1 MVRRR
6 RAAHAFVASL
16 FVLGAL
22 DSFRAQSAPQDP
34 WPPPGVYRQGQDK
47 DVTPPRLSFEVR
59 PQYPREAMRARI
71 EGLVVL
77 SCVVTP
83 EGTVGP
89 VRVVRSLDPDLGL
102 DRAAIDALKQWRFEP
117 ARKDGTA
124 VPFLTTIEMTFSLSS
139 SRPVLEWPSGFSATG
154 PPAGW
159 RERDV
164 AAANLQFRV
173 AFPAEWEAHAGER
186 PNQVF
191 LVHDATGA
199 RTFSIG
205 PPRPAPF
212 QMDRPLPPDRL
223 QSAVGALKGL
233 ITVPGAE
240 VARVGQVRT
249 GGRLWVWFEARIT
262 SLEAVTAAMPPEV
275 ADAMTFES
283 GRMWFFST
291 TAGSQFVQVG
301 ASLLYRRTLSDKEIE
316 DETARAGADFVRIIE
331 RLSITPR

>member
-16 FVLGAL
+16 FVFGAL
-22 DSFRAQSAPQDP
+22 DSLRAQSEPQEP

-83 EGTVGP
+83 EGSVGP
-89 VRVVRSLDPDLGL
+89 VRVVRPLDADLGL

-117 ARKDGTA
+117 ARKDGQA
-124 VPFLTTIEMTFSLSS
+124 VPFLTVVEMRFSLSS

-164 AAANLQFRV
+164 AAADLQFRLS
-173 AFPAEWEAHAGER
+173 FPAEWEAHAEER

-191 LVHDATGA
+191 LVHDATGV
-199 RTFSIG
+199 RTFRIS
-205 PPRPAPF
+205 PPRPAAF
-212 QMDRPLPPDRL
+212 QLDRPLPPDRL
-223 QSAVGALKGL
+223 QSAVDALKGL
-233 ITVPGAE
+233 VAVRGAE
-240 VARVGQVRT
+240 VARVGQVRA
-249 GGRLWVWFEARIT
+249 GGRLWVWVEARLT
-262 SLEAVTAAMPPEV
+262 SLDAARAVMPPEV
-275 ADAMTFES
+275 ADNMPFET

-301 ASLLYRRTLSDKEIE
+301 ASLLYRRGLSEQEIE
-316 DETARAGADFVRIIE
+316 EETARAGADFVRIIE